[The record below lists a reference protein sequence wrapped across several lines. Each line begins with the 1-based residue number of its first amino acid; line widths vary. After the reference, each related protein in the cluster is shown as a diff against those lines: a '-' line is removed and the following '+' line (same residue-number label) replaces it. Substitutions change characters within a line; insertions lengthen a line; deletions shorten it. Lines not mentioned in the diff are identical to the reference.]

1 MASKV
6 LHFFPGPKVLL
17 WRVDGKVELRAEAW
31 GGADPDPAN
40 PDPTMEP
47 QRTTPGRYVVHSY
60 APYRTNTWSLSKLRW
75 GTPLKVVSGDVY
87 YATGKSG
94 AGAWRKLSDLMP
106 GMTPAR
112 LQKAHRILFGKDVV
126 PDTWVFNDFGPKAVR
141 YFRDKNHNKKL
152 DSDEGEALSG
162 EMIHTTPDNEGQVVK
177 GEAVTLAPSHG
188 CVHVNPVE
196 RDKFH
201 AAGAFKRGTDFIIHK
216 YTEDVPTAW
225 H

>member
-1 MASKV
+1 MAKA
-6 LHFFPGPKVLL
+6 LHFFPGPRVLI
-17 WRVDGKVELRAEAW
+17 WRVNGKIVLRGEAW

-47 QRTTPGRYVVHSY
+47 RRTTPGHYVVHSY
-60 APYRTNTWSLSKLRW
+60 APYRTNTWAHSKLKW
-75 GTPLKVVSGDVY
+75 GTPLKVVSGEVY

-94 AGAWRKLSDLMP
+94 AGAWKKLNDLIP
-106 GMTPAR
+106 NMTPAR

-152 DSDEGEALSG
+152 DEGESLSG

-177 GEAVTLAPSHG
+177 GEDVTLGFSHG
-188 CVHVNPVE
+188 CVHVNPIE
-196 RDKFH
+196 RDQFH
-201 AAGAFKRGTDFIIHK
+201 AAGAFKRGTDFIVHK